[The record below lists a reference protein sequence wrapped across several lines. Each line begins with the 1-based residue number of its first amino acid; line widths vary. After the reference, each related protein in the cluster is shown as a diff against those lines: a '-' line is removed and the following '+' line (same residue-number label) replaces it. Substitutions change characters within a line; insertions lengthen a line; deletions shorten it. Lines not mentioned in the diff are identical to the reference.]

1 MFRRGL
7 FASLVICG
15 MCPGINASAETLK
28 EALAKA
34 YLSNP
39 TLLSA
44 RAELRATDEGVPEA
58 ISGWRPTLS
67 FDYDI
72 GKSKNSSAGVTQNRT
87 PKTGS
92 VSLDQNL
99 FNGWRTQSGIA
110 SAEQAVLSQ
119 RAQLASTEQ
128 SIMLDAGT
136 AYMDVIRDEAVLRLN
151 QANELVL
158 GRQLEATRDRFE
170 VGEITRT
177 DVAQAE
183 SRLSRAKADRIESE
197 GALTISRA
205 GYRSIVGD
213 FPGTLK
219 SVGPLENLPATK
231 DEAMASAKAGNPD
244 VLAALH
250 DERAAKTA
258 IKTAEGALY
267 PTLDLGGELTRRDQA
282 TSPTSRSEEASIT
295 ASVSV
300 PLYQAGAVSA
310 QIRSV
315 KQTWSQERRDL
326 DAAIR
331 TAVQEAAQSWE
342 RLATARAQVNAFSA
356 EVRAAEIALEGV
368 KQEAQVGSRTVL
380 DVLDAEQELRD
391 ARVSLVRAR
400 RDVTVASFQVRRAVG
415 TLVASKLAL
424 SVELYDPSKNYKTNR
439 DRWFGTSIGTKQ
451 SPVGIF

>member
-1 MFRRGL
+1 MNRRGL
-7 FASLVICG
+7 LASIVICG
-15 MCPGINASAETLK
+15 MFPGINASAETLK

-44 RAELRATDEGVPEA
+44 RAELRATDEGVSEA

-67 FDYDI
+67 FRYDI
-72 GKSKNSSAGVTQNRT
+72 GKSKNDSNTTSSLSGSSQNRT

-92 VSLDQNL
+92 VSVEQNV
-99 FNGWRTQSGIA
+99 FNGWRTQSGIET
-110 SAEQAVLSQ
+110 AEQSVLSQ
-119 RAQLASTEQ
+119 RAQLSSTEQ
-128 SIMLDAGT
+128 SIMLNAGT
-136 AYMDVIRDEAVLRLN
+136 AFMDVIRDEAVLKLN
-151 QANELVL
+151 QANERVL

-170 VGEITRT
+170 VGEVTRT

-197 GALTISRA
+197 GSLTISRA
-205 GYRSIVGD
+205 AYRSIIGD

-219 SVGPLENLPATK
+219 SAGPLEGLPATK

-244 VLAALH
+244 VVAALH
-250 DERAAKTA
+250 NERAAKIA
-258 IKTAEGALY
+258 IRTAEGALY
-267 PTLDLGGELTRRDQA
+267 PTVNLEGELVRRDQA
-282 TSPTSRSEEASIT
+282 SSSSSRTEAASIT
-295 ASVSV
+295 ASVTV
-300 PLYQAGAVSA
+300 PLYQAGAVSSR
-310 QIRSV
+310 IRAA
-315 KQTWSQERRDL
+315 KQSWSQERRDL

-331 TAVQEAAQSWE
+331 SAVQEAAQSWE
-342 RLATARAQVNAFSA
+342 RYATARAQVSAFSA

-400 RDVTVASFQVRRAVG
+400 RDVTVASFEVRRAVG
-415 TLVASKLAL
+415 TLVASRLAL
-424 SVELYDPSKNYKTNR
+424 SVELYDPSKNYKTYR
-439 DRWFGTSIGTKQ
+439 DRWFGTSIGTK
-451 SPVGIF
+451 

>member
-1 MFRRGL
+1 
-7 FASLVICG
+7 
-15 MCPGINASAETLK
+15 MCPGITASAETLK

-39 TLLSA
+39 TILSA
-44 RAELRATDEGVPEA
+44 RAKLRATDEGVPEA

-67 FDYDI
+67 LGYDI
-72 GKSKNSSAGVTQNRT
+72 GKSKNSSAGVSQNRT

-119 RAQLASTEQ
+119 RARLASTEQ

-136 AYMDVIRDEAVLRLN
+136 AYMNVIRDGAVLKLN

-170 VGEITRT
+170 VGEVTRT

-197 GALTISRA
+197 GSLTISRA
-205 GYRSIVGD
+205 GYRSIIGD

-219 SVGPLENLPATK
+219 RVGPLENLPATK

-244 VLAALH
+244 VVAALH

-267 PTLDLGGELTRRDQA
+267 PTLDLKGELTRRDQA
-282 TSPTSRSEEASIT
+282 TSPTSWTEAASIT

-310 QIRSV
+310 QIRSA

-342 RLATARAQVNAFSA
+342 RYATARAQVNAFFA

-424 SVELYDPSKNYKTNR
+424 SVELYDPSKNYKIYR
-439 DRWFGTSIGTKQ
+439 DRWFGTSIDTK
-451 SPVGIF
+451 

>member
-1 MFRRGL
+1 MIRLGF

-15 MCPGINASAETLK
+15 MWPGINASAETLK

-44 RAELRATDEGVPEA
+44 RAKLRATDEGVPEA

-72 GKSKNSSAGVTQNRT
+72 GKSKTNSAGGSSSSGGSQNRT
-87 PKTGS
+87 PRTGA

-110 SAEQAVLSQ
+110 SAEQSVLSQ
-119 RAQLASTEQ
+119 RAQLTSTEQ
-128 SIMLDAGT
+128 LVMLNAAT
-136 AYMDVIRDEAVLRLN
+136 AYMDVIRDEAVLKLN

-170 VGEITRT
+170 VGEVTRT

-183 SRLSRAKADRIESE
+183 SRLSRAKADRIQSE
-197 GALTISRA
+197 GSLTISRA
-205 GYRSIVGD
+205 AYRSVIGD

-219 SVGPLENLPATK
+219 SAGPLENLPATK

-244 VLAALH
+244 VVSALH
-250 DERAAKTA
+250 IEKAAKIA

-267 PTLDLGGELTRRDQA
+267 PTVDLEGELSRRDQA
-282 TSPTSRSEEASIT
+282 SSPTSRSEAASIT
-295 ASVSV
+295 ASVTV

-310 QIRSV
+310 RIRAA
-315 KQTWSQERRDL
+315 KQSWSQERRDL

-331 TAVQEAAQSWE
+331 SAIQEAAQSWE
-342 RLATARAQVNAFSA
+342 RYATARAQVSAFSA

-391 ARVSLVRAR
+391 ARVRLVRAR
-400 RDVTVASFQVRRAVG
+400 RDLTVASFEVRRAAG
-415 TLVASKLAL
+415 TLVASKLGL
-424 SVELYDPSKNYKTNR
+424 SVELYDPTKNYKSNR
-439 DRWFGTSIGTKQ
+439 DRWFGTSIGTK
-451 SPVGIF
+451 

>member
-1 MFRRGL
+1 MFRRGFL
-7 FASLVICG
+7 ASLVICA
-15 MCPGINASAETLK
+15 MCPGITASAETLK

-44 RAELRATDEGVPEA
+44 RAKLRATDEGVPKA

-67 FDYDI
+67 FGYDI
-72 GKSKNSSAGVTQNRT
+72 GKSKKSSAGVSQNRT

-119 RAQLASTEQ
+119 RARLASTEQ

-136 AYMDVIRDEAVLRLN
+136 AYMNVIRDGAVLKLN

-170 VGEITRT
+170 VGEVTRT

-197 GALTISRA
+197 GSLTISRA
-205 GYRSIVGD
+205 GYRSIIGD

-231 DEAMASAKAGNPD
+231 DEAIASAKAGNPD
-244 VLAALH
+244 VVAALH

-267 PTLDLGGELTRRDQA
+267 PTLDLEGELTRRDQA
-282 TSPTSRSEEASIT
+282 TSPTSRTEAASIT

-300 PLYQAGAVSA
+300 PIYQAGAVSA
-310 QIRSV
+310 KIRSA

-342 RLATARAQVNAFSA
+342 RYATARAQVNAFAA

-415 TLVASKLAL
+415 TLAASKLTL
-424 SVELYDPSKNYKTNR
+424 SVELYDPSKNYKTYR
-439 DRWFGTSIGTKQ
+439 DRWFGTSIGTK
-451 SPVGIF
+451 

>member
-1 MFRRGL
+1 MFRRGIV
-7 FASLVICG
+7 ASLVVCSIY
-15 MCPGINASAETLK
+15 PGLSASAESLK

-34 YLSNP
+34 YLTNP
-39 TLLSA
+39 TLLAA

-58 ISGWRPTLS
+58 ISGWRPTVS

-72 GKSKNSSAGVTQNRT
+72 GKSKTDSNSTSSSSGNSQNRT
-87 PKTGS
+87 PKTSS
-92 VSLDQNL
+92 VTIDQNL
-99 FNGWRTQSGIA
+99 FNGWRTQSGIE

-128 SIMLDAGT
+128 TIMLNAAT
-136 AYMDVIRDEAVLRLN
+136 AYMDVIRDEAVLKLN

-170 VGEITRT
+170 VGEVTRT

-183 SRLSRAKADRIESE
+183 ARLSRAKADRIESE

-205 GYRSIVGD
+205 AYRNIIGD

-219 SVGPLENLPATK
+219 SAGPLDDLPASK
-231 DEAMASAKAGNPD
+231 EEAMASAKSGNPD
-244 VLAALH
+244 VVAARH
-250 DERAAKTA
+250 DERAAKSA

-267 PTLDLGGELTRRDQA
+267 PTVNLEGELSRRDQA
-282 TSPTSRSEEASIT
+282 SSPTSRSEEASIT

-310 QIRSV
+310 RIRAA
-315 KQTWSQERRDL
+315 KQQWSQERRDL
-326 DAAIR
+326 DAAVR
-331 TAVQEAAQSWE
+331 TAIQEAAQSWE
-342 RLATARAQVNAFSA
+342 RYVTARAQVNAFAA

-400 RDVTVASFQVRRAVG
+400 RDVTVASFEVRQAVG
-415 TLVASKLAL
+415 TLVASRLSLA
-424 SVELYDPSKNYKTNR
+424 VELYDPTKNYKANR
-439 DRWFGTSIGTKQ
+439 NRWFGTSVGTK
-451 SPVGIF
+451 

>member
-1 MFRRGL
+1 MFRRGFL
-7 FASLVICG
+7 VSFVICSMG
-15 MCPGINASAETLK
+15 PGIGASAETLK

-58 ISGWRPTLS
+58 ISGWRPTVS

-72 GKSKNSSAGVTQNRT
+72 GKSKTDSNSVSSTSGGSQNRT
-87 PKTGS
+87 PKTSS
-92 VSLDQNL
+92 VSVDQNL
-99 FNGWRTQSGIA
+99 FNGWRTQSGIE

-128 SIMLDAGT
+128 AIMLNAGT
-136 AYMDVIRDEAVLRLN
+136 AYMDVIRDEAVLKLN
-151 QANELVL
+151 QANEKVL

-170 VGEITRT
+170 VGEVTRT

-205 GYRSIVGD
+205 AYRSIVGD

-219 SVGPLENLPATK
+219 SAAPLEDLPATK

-244 VLAALH
+244 VVAALH
-250 DERAAKTA
+250 DERTAKSA

-267 PTLDLGGELTRRDQA
+267 PTVNLEGELSRRDQA
-282 TSPTSRSEEASIT
+282 SSTSSRSEEASIT
-295 ASVSV
+295 ASVTV

-310 QIRSV
+310 RIRAA
-315 KQTWSQERRDL
+315 KQQWSQERRDL

-331 TAVQEAAQSWE
+331 TAIQGAAQSWE
-342 RLATARAQVNAFSA
+342 RYATARAQVNAFSA

-400 RDVTVASFQVRRAVG
+400 RDVTVASFEVRQAVG
-415 TLVASKLAL
+415 TLVASKLSL
-424 SVELYDPSKNYKTNR
+424 PVELYDPTKNYRAYRN
-439 DRWFGTSIGTKQ
+439 RWFGTSIGTK
-451 SPVGIF
+451 

>member
-7 FASLVICG
+7 LASLIIYG
-15 MCPGINASAETLK
+15 MCPGINVSAETLK

-72 GKSKNSSAGVTQNRT
+72 GKSKTDSNSTTSSSGNSQNRT
-87 PKTGS
+87 PKTSS
-92 VSLDQNL
+92 VTIDQNL
-99 FNGWRTQSGIA
+99 FNGWRTQSGIE

-119 RAQLASTEQ
+119 RAQLSSTEQ
-128 SIMLDAGT
+128 TIMLNAAT
-136 AYMDVIRDEAVLRLN
+136 AYMDVIRDEAVLKLN
-151 QANELVL
+151 QSNELVL

-170 VGEITRT
+170 VGEVTRT

-197 GALTISRA
+197 GSLTSSRA
-205 GYRSIVGD
+205 AYRSIVGD
-213 FPGTLK
+213 FPGTLQNA
-219 SVGPLENLPATK
+219 GPLDNLPATK
-231 DEAMASAKAGNPD
+231 DEAMASAKSGNPD
-244 VLAALH
+244 VVAARH
-250 DERAAKTA
+250 EERAAKSA
-258 IKTAEGALY
+258 VKTAEGALY
-267 PTLDLGGELTRRDQA
+267 PTVNLEGELTRRDQA
-282 TSPTSRSEEASIT
+282 SSPSSRSEEASIT
-295 ASVSV
+295 ATVSV

-310 QIRSV
+310 RIRAA

-331 TAVQEAAQSWE
+331 SAEQEAAQSWE
-342 RLATARAQVNAFSA
+342 RYVTATAQVNAFSA

-400 RDVTVASFQVRRAVG
+400 RDVTVASFEVRRAVG
-415 TLVASKLAL
+415 TLVAGKLDL
-424 SVELYDPSKNYKTNR
+424 PVELYDPTKNYKTFRN
-439 DRWFGTSIGTKQ
+439 RWFGTSIGTK
-451 SPVGIF
+451 

>member
-1 MFRRGL
+1 MFGRGL
-7 FASLVICG
+7 LASLVIIG
-15 MCPGINASAETLK
+15 MSPGTNATAETLK

-44 RAELRATDEGVPEA
+44 RAALRATDEGVPEA

-67 FDYDI
+67 FDYSI
-72 GKSKNSSAGVTQNRT
+72 GKSEINSAGGSSTSSGSENRR
-87 PKTGS
+87 PRTGS

-99 FNGWRTQSGIA
+99 FNGWRTQSRIET
-110 SAEQAVLSQ
+110 AEQSVLSQ

-128 SIMLDAGT
+128 LIMLNTGT

-151 QANELVL
+151 QANERVL

-170 VGEITRT
+170 VGEVTRT

-183 SRLSRAKADRIESE
+183 FRLSRAKADRIESD
-197 GALTISRA
+197 GSLTISRA

-219 SVGPLENLPATK
+219 SVGPLGNLPATK
-231 DEAMASAKAGNPD
+231 DKAIASAKAGNPD
-244 VLAALH
+244 VIAALH
-250 DERAAKTA
+250 DERAAKIR

-267 PTLDLGGELTRRDQA
+267 PTINIEGKLKRSDQA
-282 TSPTSRSEEASIT
+282 SSQTSRSEVASIT
-295 ASVSV
+295 ASVRV
-300 PLYQAGAVSA
+300 PLYQAGVVSA
-310 QIRSV
+310 RIRAS

-326 DAAIR
+326 DVAIR
-331 TAVQEAAQSWE
+331 TAVQKAAQSWE
-342 RLATARAQVNAFSA
+342 RYATARAQVNAFFA

-368 KQEAQVGSRTVL
+368 KQEAQVGSRTLL

-424 SVELYDPSKNYKTNR
+424 SVELYDPSRNYNIYR
-439 DRWFGTSIGTKQ
+439 DRWFGTSIGTK
-451 SPVGIF
+451 

>member
-7 FASLVICG
+7 LASLVICG
-15 MCPGINASAETLK
+15 ICPGINASAETLK

-72 GKSKNSSAGVTQNRT
+72 GKSKTDSSGGSNSSGGSQNRT

-99 FNGWRTQSGIA
+99 FNGWRTQSGIET
-110 SAEQAVLSQ
+110 AEQSVLSQ
-119 RAQLASTEQ
+119 RAQLSSTEQ
-128 SIMLDAGT
+128 SIMLNAGT

-151 QANELVL
+151 QANERVL

-170 VGEITRT
+170 VGEVTRT

-197 GALTISRA
+197 GSLTISRA
-205 GYRSIVGD
+205 GYRSIIGD
-213 FPGTLK
+213 FPGTLQ
-219 SVGPLENLPATK
+219 SVGPLEDLPATK
-231 DEAMASAKAGNPD
+231 DEAMAAAKAGNPD
-244 VLAALH
+244 VVAARH
-250 DERAAKTA
+250 EERSAKSA

-267 PTLDLGGELTRRDQA
+267 PTVSLEGELTRRDQA
-282 TSPTSRSEEASIT
+282 SSPTSRSEEASIT

-310 QIRSV
+310 RIRAA
-315 KQTWSQERRDL
+315 KQQWSQERRDL

-331 TAVQEAAQSWE
+331 GAVQEAAQSWE
-342 RLATARAQVNAFSA
+342 RYATARAQVNAFTA

-400 RDVTVASFQVRRAVG
+400 RNVTVASFEVRRSVG

-424 SVELYDPSKNYKTNR
+424 SVELYDPTKNYKTNR
-439 DRWFGTSIGTKQ
+439 ERWFGTSIGAK
-451 SPVGIF
+451 

>member
-7 FASLVICG
+7 LASLVIYG
-15 MCPGINASAETLK
+15 ICPGMSSSAETLQ

-58 ISGWRPTLS
+58 ISGWRPTLT

-72 GKSKNSSAGVTQNRT
+72 GKSKTNSAGGSNSSGGSQNRT

-99 FNGWRTQSGIA
+99 FNGWRTQSGIE
-110 SAEQAVLSQ
+110 SAEQSVLSQ

-128 SIMLDAGT
+128 TIMLNAGT

-151 QANELVL
+151 QANERVL

-170 VGEITRT
+170 VGEVTRT

-197 GALTISRA
+197 GSLTISRA
-205 GYRSIVGD
+205 AYRSIIGD

-219 SVGPLENLPATK
+219 SAGALGNLPATK

-244 VLAALH
+244 VVAALH
-250 DERAAKTA
+250 TERAAKTA
-258 IKTAEGALY
+258 VKTAEGALY
-267 PTLDLGGELTRRDQA
+267 PTVNLQGELTRRDQA
-282 TSPTSRSEEASIT
+282 SSPSSRSEEASIT

-310 QIRSV
+310 RIRAA

-331 TAVQEAAQSWE
+331 SAVQEAAQSWE
-342 RLATARAQVNAFSA
+342 RYATARAQVNAFSS

-400 RDVTVASFQVRRAVG
+400 RDVTVASFEVRRAVG

-424 SVELYDPSKNYKTNR
+424 SVELYDPAKNYKTYR
-439 DRWFGTSIGTKQ
+439 DRWFGTSIETK
-451 SPVGIF
+451 